1 MELSGLNLNVPPVA
15 IPPVAIPGLSTT
27 REAQYAKR
35 IKELEDELRL
45 MRVENEKNVSCHFH
59 FATPRYRVSV

>member
-1 MELSGLNLNVPPVA
+1 MNVPA
-15 IPPVAIPGLSTT
+15 IPIPGMNTA

-45 MRVENEKNVSCHFH
+45 MKVENDKNVRFGVKFNLYMTLTIC
-59 FATPRYRVSV
+59 VEVDDW

>member
-1 MELSGLNLNVPPVA
+1 MNVPATP
-15 IPPVAIPGLSTT
+15 IPGMNTA

-45 MRVENEKNVSCHFH
+45 MKVENDKNVRLESSLIHAAYTMLTIC
-59 FATPRYRVSV
+59 VEVDDW